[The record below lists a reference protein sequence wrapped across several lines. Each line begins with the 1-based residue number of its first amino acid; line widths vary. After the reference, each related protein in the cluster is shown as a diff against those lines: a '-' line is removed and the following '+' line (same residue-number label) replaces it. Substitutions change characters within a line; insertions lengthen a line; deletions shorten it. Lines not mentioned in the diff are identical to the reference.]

1 MLSMEEIQKVRD
13 LYYNQGI
20 DSIVEIARI
29 TGYNRKTIA
38 KYVDMED
45 NDISLQAPIGGHCSK
60 LDPYKPLIDKWLSE
74 DKYVLRKERHNAKK
88 IHERLTE
95 EVDGYDCSYR
105 TVANY
110 VAEWK
115 QEMERKRKA
124 EKRRSSR

>member
-29 TGYNRKTIA
+29 TGYNRKTIT

-45 NDISLQAPIGGHCSK
+45 SDKLIQRASGEHRSK
-60 LDPYKPLIDKWLSE
+60 LDPYKPLIDSWLNA
-74 DKYVLRKERHNAKK
+74 DRDVLRKERHNAKK